1 MEKAEDWVW
10 MGKFQEDLEET
21 IAEHLDPDWGVKA
34 TLTGNSFRRFVYVNA
49 MTESF
54 QSSIYLAIVA
64 CFVVLFLVLRDVR
77 LSVLTIAPV
86 VAVSLW
92 LNAGMNLFGASLNL
106 VTLQVA
112 SLAIGLGLD
121 FAIHVT
127 QGIREQRT
135 RYLREGLE
143 AWVRRMM
150 GHTGM
155 ALFASGITDIL
166 GFSVLMLSVMPMFM
180 MFSKVMIAMVFLA
193 LAACLFCLPALIALF
208 GRLELSPEPVNPR
221 RATDP

>member
-1 MEKAEDWVW
+1 
-10 MGKFQEDLEET
+10 
-21 IAEHLDPDWGVKA
+21 
-34 TLTGNSFRRFVYVNA
+34 

-135 RYLREGLE
+135 RY
-143 AWVRRMM
+143 
-150 GHTGM
+150 
-155 ALFASGITDIL
+155 
-166 GFSVLMLSVMPMFM
+166 
-180 MFSKVMIAMVFLA
+180 
-193 LAACLFCLPALIALF
+193 
-208 GRLELSPEPVNPR
+208 PER
-221 RATDP
+221 RAGSLGLAG